1 MTGAIPPNAEV
12 VATIRALETERYTAM
27 VAGDIDRFVAL
38 AHPDLLYTHSN
49 AEVDT
54 LESYLAKLRNRHYV
68 YHHIDHPVHRIA
80 VVGDTALVSGE
91 MHADITAG
99 GVRKRLANSALAVW
113 VRERERWRFF
123 GYGPTVIPGAT

>member
-1 MTGAIPPNAEV
+1 MTGATAEV
-12 VATIRALETERYTAM
+12 EATIRMLEDERYAAM
-27 VAGDIDRFVAL
+27 VAGDIDRFAAL
-38 AHPDLLYTHSN
+38 AHPELLYTHSN

-54 LESYLAKLRNRHYV
+54 LDSYLAKLRNRHYV

-80 VVGDTALVSGE
+80 VMGDTALVSGQ

-113 VRERERWRFF
+113 VREDGRWRLV
-123 GYGPTVIPGAT
+123 GYGPTVIPGASR